1 MIDKSNFKEVLRFL
15 DFEESGDIFIH
26 RYANSAYLKIDFNKK
41 ELIYPEDE
49 GLTVNER
56 QTCNFSQNENFVVFE
71 CVHRLLAQGYK
82 PEHIELE
89 PKWQVGHGA
98 SGGRA
103 DVLIKDNQG
112 DTLLIIECKTAGNE
126 FSKAWNRTLQDGGQL
141 FSYVKQTSTTQ
152 FICLYASNWVDDQ
165 VKPDYYLI
173 SLNDNESLIHELSE
187 LSDEPVLTYAD
198 SKLRNVEDIVATWK
212 ETYQSD
218 YTTRGLFEP
227 DIQPYF
233 IGKKNYSLDD
243 LVTISSSDI
252 QGKYNEFATIM
263 RQHNVSGRENA
274 FDKLVNLFLCKIV
287 DETNNPQ
294 DLKFH
299 WKGISY
305 DSPFDLQDRLQALYQ
320 QGMK

>member
-1 MIDKSNFKEVLRFL
+1 MIDKSNFKDVLRYL
-15 DFEESGDIFIH
+15 DFEESGDIFFH
-26 RYANSAYLKIDFNKK
+26 RYADSAYLKVDFNKK

-141 FSYVKQTSTTQ
+141 FSYVKQTRR
-152 FICLYASNWVDDQ
+152 
-165 VKPDYYLI
+165 
-173 SLNDNESLIHELSE
+173 
-187 LSDEPVLTYAD
+187 TY
-198 SKLRNVEDIVATWK
+198 
-212 ETYQSD
+212 
-218 YTTRGLFEP
+218 
-227 DIQPYF
+227 
-233 IGKKNYSLDD
+233 
-243 LVTISSSDI
+243 SS
-252 QGKYNEFATIM
+252 Q
-263 RQHNVSGRENA
+263 
-274 FDKLVNLFLCKIV
+274 
-287 DETNNPQ
+287 
-294 DLKFH
+294 
-299 WKGISY
+299 
-305 DSPFDLQDRLQALYQ
+305 
-320 QGMK
+320 